1 MGKYFGTDGF
11 RGEANVDLKVTHA
24 YKVGRYLGYY
34 YGKDHK
40 ANCSSHLMG
49 FKVCIDMLSLNGA
62 DVSYPGYFKET
73 DIGEMIYQLV
83 SNGNIAT
90 LYFNLD
96 KNDKQCQVYLPENP
110 TKEQLKTFKENYVN
124 TNKKL
129 YLWRRIYKLIV
140 QIMLTMSQNNCKIQ

>member
-1 MGKYFGTDGF
+1 MF
-11 RGEANVDLKVTHA
+11 
-24 YKVGRYLGYY
+24 
-34 YGKDHK
+34 
-40 ANCSSHLMG
+40 
-49 FKVCIDMLSLNGA
+49 CIDMLSLNGA

-96 KNDKQCQVYLPENP
+96 KNDKQCQVYMPENP

-124 TNKKL
+124 NLKDVNVGLSGVEGEFLKEMEYVDPETIGKS
-129 YLWRRIYKLIV
+129 R
-140 QIMLTMSQNNCKIQ
+140 

>member
-1 MGKYFGTDGF
+1 MGEKWCSIIA
-11 RGEANVDLKVTHA
+11 EN
-24 YKVGRYLGYY
+24 
-34 YGKDHK
+34 GKDHK

-96 KNDKQCQVYLPENP
+96 KNDKQCQVYMPENP
-110 TKEQLKTFKENYVN
+110 PKEQLKTFKENYVN
-124 TNKKL
+124 NLKDVNVGLSGVEGEFLKEMEYVDPETIGKA
-129 YLWRRIYKLIV
+129 R
-140 QIMLTMSQNNCKIQ
+140 